1 MTRDVLPTRSLLS
14 KPKKLTA
21 VTAIVFALC
30 GYLLLKVNGASDV
43 RQILANAVFLYFLA
57 WGLYSLL
64 ANTPRDEIQKRFLLM
79 TAAACIIFVL
89 LEAPAWLRLVNYELV
104 FSDQEPTFWA
114 SRGYVV
120 DRELGWIPKP
130 YHHMQG
136 QYTRGEISQYVCGPP
151 GELREY
157 DLRYD
162 RNGFRNETDL
172 RTADIVVVGDSYVEA
187 PMVPSSALLTAV
199 LASLE
204 HTSVA
209 NLGMSGYGPQQ
220 ELAVLK
226 RYALNL
232 QPKVVVWVFFEGN
245 DLENAQAYDGTV
257 RELLLHDPSNP
268 PWWQRSFSRNSLSAL
283 ARAWRGCV
291 PDRALQKRFGTIMEA
306 DGRRWLRYFVSVGR
320 PLSSREWDALEKTR
334 AALAAAYELCR
345 KQDVKFL
352 VAFAPTAFRTY
363 AGLSTLVEASEEV
376 RNAVPN
382 DLPGRMRNLLTG
394 ISSDIGFIDLTPAFR
409 SEAEQGRLIFLL
421 DDIHWTPHGHRVV
434 AEALHKTLAS
444 PAGPS

>member
-1 MTRDVLPTRSLLS
+1 MTRDGLPARSLLS

-21 VTAIVFALC
+21 VTAIVCALC
-30 GYLLLKVNGASDV
+30 GYLLLQVNGASDV
-43 RQILANAVFLYFLA
+43 RHVVANTVFLYLLA

-64 ANTPRDEIQKRFLLM
+64 ANAPRDELQKRFLLT
-79 TAAACIIFVL
+79 TATVGIVVAL
-89 LEAPAWLRLVNYELV
+89 LEAPAWLRLVNYGLV

-114 SRGYVV
+114 TRGYVV

-130 YHHMQG
+130 YHHMHG
-136 QYTRGEISQYVCGPP
+136 QYTRGEISHYVCGSP

-162 RNGFRNETDL
+162 HNGFRNETDL
-172 RTADIVVVGDSYVEA
+172 RTADIVVVGDSYVES
-187 PMVPSSALLTAV
+187 PMVSSSALLTTV

-204 HTSVA
+204 RKPVQ

-226 RYALNL
+226 RYALSL
-232 QPKVVVWVFFEGN
+232 QPKVIVWVFFEGN

-257 RELLLHDPSNP
+257 RQLLLHDPSNP

-283 ARAWRGCV
+283 ARTWRGCV
-291 PDRALQKRFGTIMEA
+291 PDLAVQQRFGTIMDA
-306 DGRRWLRYFVSVGR
+306 DGRRWPTYFVSVGR
-320 PLSSREWDALEKTR
+320 PLSSRELDALEKTR

-345 KQDVKFL
+345 KQDVKFV

-363 AGLSTLVEASEEV
+363 AGLPTLVEASEEV
-376 RNAVPN
+376 RKALPN
-382 DLPGRMRNLLTG
+382 DLPGRMRSILAG
-394 ISSDIGFIDLTPAFR
+394 ISPDIGFVDLTPAFR
-409 SEAEQGRLIFLL
+409 SEAEQGRLIFLP
-421 DDIHWTPHGHRVV
+421 DDIHWTPHGHRIV
-434 AEALHKTLAS
+434 AEALYKTLAF
-444 PAGPS
+444 PAGPP